1 MVFDKGSIERLV
13 LMFLND
19 TVDDALRELLKIFLC
34 AWLEG
39 EEIF

>member
-1 MVFDKGSIERLV
+1 MFDKGGIERLV

-19 TVDDALRELLKIFLC
+19 TIDDALRELLKILLC
-34 AWLEG
+34 TRLEG